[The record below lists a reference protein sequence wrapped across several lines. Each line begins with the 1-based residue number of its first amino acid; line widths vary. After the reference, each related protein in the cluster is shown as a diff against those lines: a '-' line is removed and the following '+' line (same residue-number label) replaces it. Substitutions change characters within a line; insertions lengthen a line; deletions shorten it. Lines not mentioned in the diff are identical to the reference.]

1 MMTYMKDC
9 LLLYALFYCIVFSN
23 LYGQVETTMPDQPE
37 VIIVNTSQLDA
48 FQNLEAKNYEL
59 AIEQFDQLL
68 KERPNYISALMG
80 KAKSYLEFGQYQE
93 AYDAYLKA
101 LEKDPSDHY
110 SLEGLGHAA
119 MFLNQADLALTYY
132 KRALVYRP
140 YDAQLYEAIAV
151 SQMCTN
157 NYLNAAESAKMASL
171 MYNKKNIAAP
181 YPLILSYFSYALIND
196 QENMNQVLAYTKD
209 FNFSQIWPYPI
220 IQFIKGDIDA
230 LKVIS
235 HIQSEKQ
242 EIEAHTY
249 IGLKLSL
256 NQLFDESEI
265 HLDWVRNS
273 GKNNVLETLIAK
285 HTPKHPEGSDSED
298 SISRLFHD

>member
-1 MMTYMKDC
+1 MMTYIKDC

-37 VIIVNTSQLDA
+37 VIIVNTIQLDA

-151 SQMCTN
+151 SQICTN

-171 MYNKKNIAAP
+171 MYNKKNMFNDRA
-181 YPLILSYFSYALIND
+181 LEETTSYEKKLETELETNEIGIVKASFEETV
-196 QENMNQVLAYTKD
+196 QEN
-209 FNFSQIWPYPI
+209 
-220 IQFIKGDIDA
+220 
-230 LKVIS
+230 
-235 HIQSEKQ
+235 
-242 EIEAHTY
+242 
-249 IGLKLSL
+249 LSL
-256 NQLFDESEI
+256 ETQELNIIKKALEK
-265 HLDWVRNS
+265 NS
-273 GKNNVLETLIAK
+273 GKRKLAAKELGISERTLYRKIK
-285 HTPKHPEGSDSED
+285 QYD
-298 SISRLFHD
+298 L